1 MRIIVLKVAFASCSM
16 GVLLRARC
24 RHCLDVANTT
34 SKRTKLH
41 GASGRDQ
48 LFGGRGEGLASTQQ
62 WWARVEGCVE
72 GGSCFGC
79 RNDGAEWL
87 DMFINQSMNHLF
99 V

>member
-1 MRIIVLKVAFASCSM
+1 M

-34 SKRTKLH
+34 SKSTEFH
-41 GASGRDQ
+41 GASERDQ

-62 WWARVEGCVE
+62 WWARVEGVRVVPVVGACE

-87 DMFINQSMNHLF
+87 DMFIYQSMNHLF